1 MNGLTRAYDGGHQ
14 KRERRQYGGS
24 IVLGKKKTKN
34 VLSLDLKDSREG
46 FFQKGR
52 GEVILCSAGGTED

>member
-1 MNGLTRAYDGGHQ
+1 MAGLLFW
-14 KRERRQYGGS
+14 ERR
-24 IVLGKKKTKN
+24 KKKN